1 MSNRRFRPRGRLAVA
16 TVSLAAIVVGF
27 GGIAGS
33 APGQSMTT
41 INVDTLPIANGL
53 PLTLGINKGF
63 FAAQGLEIKT
73 KTFQSGNDIVLAMAN
88 GDGDVGY
95 VGYTPAMIARKQGVT
110 PMSVLAA
117 SETEG
122 ATEADNWQNVV
133 VDGSSSI
140 RTPRDLVGKTI
151 ALNALKGV
159 TELVVRGALDK
170 LGIDSNSVKF
180 VTMPFPTMPSALA
193 AGQVDAIHTP
203 EPFMSQVLARGGR
216 VVMAP
221 GPVITPFLPNG
232 CYCARADWIA
242 KNPAL
247 VRRFRAAINQSLT
260 YANSHQD
267 EIRALLPAAI
277 RNIRLPNW
285 SPLLDRSK
293 LLLLAQLAKKYDIIK
308 TLPNMT
314 TFAPRFV
321 EEGTFLDATVGQS
334 GFLTIRLN
342 GRPLTRLKAGKVT
355 IAVADKST
363 KDNFHLRGGGV
374 NRLTSVAKKQSATWT
389 LTLKK
394 GTYRFSSD
402 GSSKKKVTFR
412 VT

>member
-1 MSNRRFRPRGRLAVA
+1 MSKRRYRPRGRLVVA
-16 TVSLAAIVVGF
+16 TLALAATVAAF

-33 APGQSMTT
+33 APGQSLTT
-41 INVDTLPIANGL
+41 VTVDTLPIANGL

-63 FAAQGLEIKT
+63 FAAQGLQVKT

-88 GDGDVGY
+88 SDGDVGY
-95 VGYTPAMIARKQGVT
+95 MGYTPAMIGRTQGVA
-110 PMSVLAA
+110 PLSVLAA

-122 ATEADNWQNVV
+122 ANEVDNWQNVV
-133 VDGSSSI
+133 VDRSSSI

-180 VTMPFPTMPSALA
+180 VTMPFPTMPAALA
-193 AGQVDAIHTP
+193 NGQVDAIHTP

-242 KNPAL
+242 KNPTV
-247 VRRFRAAINQSLT
+247 VRKFRAAINQSLT

-267 EIRALLPAAI
+267 EVRALLPAAI

-293 LLLLAQLAKKYDIIK
+293 LVLLAQLAKRYDIIK
-308 TLPNMT
+308 TLPNMA

-321 EEGTFLDATVGQS
+321 DEGTFLNATVGQS
-334 GFLTIRLN
+334 GFLTIRLD
-342 GRPLTRLKAGKVT
+342 GKAVTSLRAGKVT

-363 KDNFHLRGGGV
+363 KDNFHLSGGGV

-394 GTYRFSSD
+394 GTYRFRSD
-402 GSSKKKVTFR
+402 GSSKKKGSFKV
-412 VT
+412 V